1 MEGDREFATYLKDH
15 LAGSTGGVSL
25 AQRMADTAQDGTAG
39 FQEGEARELAKIAEE
54 IEADQETLLAIMDRL
69 DVPPSRFKRAGAWI
83 GEKLARSKLRASSPW
98 GRVLQFESLIMG
110 VTGKIKLWRCLYEV
124 AGSDARLQKQEIKTL
139 LDRAEDQRRRLET
152 LHEDTAHSLG

>member
-110 VTGKIKLWRCLYEV
+110 VTGKIKLWRGSLAPTA
-124 AGSDARLQKQEIKTL
+124 AGANPERPTQSPPSERY
-139 LDRAEDQRRRLET
+139 R
-152 LHEDTAHSLG
+152 